1 MALFATC
8 YQSSPDPA
16 RVYHND
22 ETPPTVEDIEIEL
35 RWAISDS
42 QQEQWS
48 FTCCVPNRGRKAV
61 LPKMQNGQYWPF
73 HKTSDPERGRTSDL
87 QNEVGRQRV
96 ASGALSLDSK
106 LYQMHVSISPFPN
119 RTGEFPRIRLSKGPA
134 FALGRLN
141 DRKRTM
147 NKNNR
152 HRTTLRV
159 VVCAACLSALLPSR
173 GVHWT
178 CY

>member
-1 MALFATC
+1 MQEFLCTSNQKSLLSPFQQA
-8 YQSSPDPA
+8 SSTSLAEEPNLCTIFS
-16 RVYHND
+16 Y
-22 ETPPTVEDIEIEL
+22 
-35 RWAISDS
+35 
-42 QQEQWS
+42 
-48 FTCCVPNRGRKAV
+48 VPNRGRNAV
-61 LPKMQNGQYWPF
+61 PPKMQNGQYWPF

-96 ASGALSLDSK
+96 ASGALSPDSK

>member
-1 MALFATC
+1 MASQDL
-8 YQSSPDPA
+8 SSGF
-16 RVYHND
+16 
-22 ETPPTVEDIEIEL
+22 TGSLLT
-35 RWAISDS
+35 SDFS
-42 QQEQWS
+42 SNES
-48 FTCCVPNRGRKAV
+48 KRSLMIKEADRGRNAV